1 MTKNI
6 IISILIIISLVL
18 GYGIYV
24 NSRETDLTTGNTTKQ
39 EDIYTYTNKSY
50 GLSVELPKR
59 ITANPKTDPSYLE
72 LIDSTS
78 GDSPLRFELKKAAI
92 KNLKW
97 DPFNKNISTLRR
109 SGDSPNSPVIIKKV
123 DWANGSPE
131 TLYEYVFVLDPF
143 IPNSIL
149 TNEDQTALV
158 LTKLMINDDL
168 KNYPEI
174 IRPELV
180 LTENE
185 LDTIA
190 KSVKLLK

>member
-6 IISILIIISLVL
+6 IISILILISLVL

-24 NSRETDLTTGNTTKQ
+24 NSGETDLATGNTTKQ

-59 ITANPKTDPSYLE
+59 IKASLKTDLSYLE
-72 LIDSTS
+72 LVDSTS

-92 KNLKW
+92 KDLKW

-109 SGDSPNSPVIIKKV
+109 SGDGPNSPVIIKKV

-143 IPNSIL
+143 TPNSL
-149 TNEDQTALV
+149 ETNEDQTALV
-158 LTKLMINDDL
+158 LTKWMINDDL

-174 IRPELV
+174 IKPELV
-180 LTENE
+180 LTESE
-185 LDTIA
+185 LDAIA